1 MLLMGL
7 SVVVLKIKT
16 DEIIYPLCPAN
27 KHIFQSVE
35 VIDKGAKGSYFNER
49 PLC

>member
-16 DEIIYPLCPAN
+16 DEIIYPFCPAN
-27 KHIFQSVE
+27 EQISQSGE
-35 VIDKGAKGSYFNER
+35 VIDKGMKGS
-49 PLC
+49 